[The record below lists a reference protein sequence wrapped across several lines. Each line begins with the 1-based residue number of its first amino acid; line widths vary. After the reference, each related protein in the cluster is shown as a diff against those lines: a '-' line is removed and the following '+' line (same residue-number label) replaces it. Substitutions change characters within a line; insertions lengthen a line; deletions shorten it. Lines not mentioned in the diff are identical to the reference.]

1 MVQKRESRVVFNYRR
16 ALREPKKIRQITDRY
31 YLPFTI
37 ELIPAL
43 NFVLFLILTFF
54 IGYIIRS
61 FNPSAFSRTWFIFLI
76 GVPMLLTWLVTKI
89 KPEGKNIYIFIYDYF
104 KYLFV
109 IKLPKKKFCDGE
121 EVEWMNDNKITFT
134 ECVEVVDK
142 ENGKI
147 KTSVK
152 DNKEQYVVNE
162 RGRRIRILSYKER
175 IDSNSKPKSSSQL

>member
-1 MVQKRESRVVFNYRR
+1 MVEKKESRVVFNYRR
-16 ALREPKKIRQITDRY
+16 ALREPKKIRQITETY
-31 YLPFTI
+31 YLPFSI

-43 NFVLFLILTFF
+43 NFVLFLILTFL

-61 FNPSAFSRTWFIFLI
+61 FYPSAFSKTWFIFLI
-76 GVPMLLTWLVTKI
+76 CVPLFFTWLVTKI

-104 KYLFV
+104 KYLFG

-121 EVEWMNDNKITFT
+121 EVEWMNDKKITFT

-142 ENGKI
+142 ENGEI

-152 DNKEQYVVNE
+152 DDKKQYVVNE
-162 RGRRIRILSYKER
+162 NGRRIRILSYK
-175 IDSNSKPKSSSQL
+175 K